1 MIHFS
6 ESVNCKQ
13 LALFGTPKYLLIK
26 KCNKTLEYTGWLKK
40 SSSGNESWL
49 PIDFLPGNAD

>member
-26 KCNKTLEYTGWLKK
+26 KCNKTLEYTGWLE
-40 SSSGNESWL
+40 NL
-49 PIDFLPGNAD
+49 PREAKVGFQ